1 MSFPAD
7 QLDLNLMMSRRAF
20 PTAQEAFE
28 GAVLRTAAASAM
40 VGFHGSDTSPETGA
54 VALVRED
61 GDYVDLVG
69 EIVRVSRRLS
79 GGTRSALVYVV
90 GTGPI
95 LDDLSL
101 SRRAFMAL
109 GILASETL
117 ECSIEVIA

>member
-1 MSFPAD
+1 MSFPDD

-20 PTAQEAFE
+20 PVAQAAFE
-28 GAVLRTAAASAM
+28 GAVLRTAAANA
-40 VGFHGSDTSPETGA
+40 VIGFHGSDTSAETGA

-61 GDYVDLVG
+61 GDHVDLVG

-79 GGTRSALVYVV
+79 GETRTVLVYVF

-101 SRRAFMAL
+101 TRRGFMGL
-109 GILASETL
+109 GILAAETL